1 MGEVTDQIINA
12 YNVIIT
18 ALPDSIQTLI
28 ELFLWSLLIF
38 VSALLIWKFYRSI
51 SKKNILGLNLNKYN
65 KSEHPFFAK
74 LIAGIL
80 YFLEY
85 ILILPFLIF
94 IWFGAFTLFLVLLSK
109 SLDVPTILKIAI
121 VVIAAIRMTAY
132 YKEDLSK
139 DLAKM
144 LPFALLAILITN
156 PNFFTNFQSILQN
169 IAKIPESFSQIGIYF
184 IFIITLEII
193 LRIFDFFISL
203 FGFSEQAD
211 LTEIQEE
218 KVE

>member
-1 MGEVTDQIINA
+1 MGEITNQIIAA
-12 YNVIIT
+12 YDIILS
-18 ALPDSIQTLI
+18 ALPNSVQTLI

-38 VSALLIWKFYRSI
+38 VSSLLIWKFYRSV

-65 KSEHPFFAK
+65 KSEHPLFAK
-74 LIAGIL
+74 LLTGVFYL
-80 YFLEY
+80 LEY

-94 IWFGAFTLFLVLLSK
+94 VWFGAFTLFLILLAENLEVS
-109 SLDVPTILKIAI
+109 VILKIAI

-156 PNFFTNFQSILQN
+156 PTFFTNFLSIIENLT
-169 IAKIPESFSQIGIYF
+169 KIGESFSQIGIYF
-184 IFIITLEII
+184 TFIISLEII
-193 LRIFDFFISL
+193 LRIFDFIISL
-203 FGFSEQAD
+203 FGLQDHA
-211 LTEIQEE
+211 EIEREEE
-218 KVE
+218 KE